1 SLDRL
6 AAQQEPPLP
15 VDQAAGLSALDPAQL
30 QAAAARLAQPDAVT
44 ADVSDCSIIPGGLP
58 ATDDQDQDG
67 MDNLTESCLGTDY
80 NHADSDGD
88 TITDTLEL
96 QGFTLNN
103 TTWTTNP
110 KMRDSNLDGMDD
122 VAEWNPNWTTQDA
135 STLDPDGDGI
145 PNPWDDDNDGDGIV
159 DSLDNSPFTVLPYKS
174 SYE

>member
-1 SLDRL
+1 
-6 AAQQEPPLP
+6 
-15 VDQAAGLSALDPAQL
+15 
-30 QAAAARLAQPDAVT
+30 
-44 ADVSDCSIIPGGLP
+44 DVSDCSIIPGGLP